1 VTTAGERPAET
12 VSFRADTLDAAV
24 ALAEESL
31 GAPVRVVSAN
41 RIRRG
46 GIGGFFAADL
56 GVEVNVTLDDE
67 TIEQA
72 LERLVSESAVD
83 ERARW
88 LEHRAAESPPVTG
101 TRPAATRGLAA
112 TGIAATEAVPMRHG
126 STGAAAPL
134 RQVVDAPRT
143 SDSVARLAQR
153 DEEPSMVRVEQII
166 EELQFLTQVPV
177 DAPTMP
183 VEPEPRAVVVPTL
196 PPRPSDIAR
205 AAAANA
211 AVSQALAVVDEHLLA
226 RRAEQS
232 MVPHLAGA
240 PRLPEA
246 RALATPSTAALAK
259 PRPPWPAAATVPAT
273 TVPATPSI
281 AGDVALA
288 PITSGQT
295 IAESS
300 GQATGRS
307 SDVAIEL
314 ATEATALSQREV
326 ELAVAATDQLIESL
340 QRETGTKR
348 VSVRVVLRTG
358 DQQAVEAEAE
368 WEAS

>member
-88 LEHRAAESPPVTG
+88 LEHRAAETPTAA
-101 TRPAATRGLAA
+101 AATTEIRRPGRGSAVEAA
-112 TGIAATEAVPMRHG
+112 
-126 STGAAAPL
+126 
-134 RQVVDAPRT
+134 RT
-143 SDSVARLAQR
+143 SESVARLAQR

-166 EELQFLTQVPV
+166 EELQFLTQAPAERPAEIVP
-177 DAPTMP
+177 
-183 VEPEPRAVVVPTL
+183 EPEPRSVVVPTL
-196 PPRPSDIAR
+196 PPRPSEIAR
-205 AAAANA
+205 AASANA
-211 AVSQALAVVDEHLLA
+211 AVSQALAIVDEHLLA

-232 MVPHLAGA
+232 ASPHLPAT
-240 PRLPEA
+240 PHLPET
-246 RALATPSTAALAK
+246 RVLATPSTAVLAS
-259 PRPPWPAAATVPAT
+259 PRPPWPAVATAPAISASATTTAAATV
-273 TVPATPSI
+273 VELDSSI
-281 AGDVALA
+281 DAAV
-288 PITSGQT
+288 
-295 IAESS
+295 
-300 GQATGRS
+300 
-307 SDVAIEL
+307 
-314 ATEATALSQREV
+314 LSQREV

>member
-1 VTTAGERPAET
+1 MTTAGERPAET
-12 VSFRADTLDAAV
+12 MSFRADTLDAAV

-46 GIGGFFAADL
+46 GIGGFFASDL

-88 LEHRAAESPPVTG
+88 LEHRAAEAPPV
-101 TRPAATRGLAA
+101 RSASGLAA
-112 TGIAATEAVPMRHG
+112 PRRQAAEA
-126 STGAAAPL
+126 A
-134 RQVVDAPRT
+134 VVDAPQRNE
-143 SDSVARLAQR
+143 SVARLAQR

-166 EELQFLTQVPV
+166 EELQFLTQVPTE
-177 DAPTMP
+177 PRP
-183 VEPEPRAVVVPTL
+183 VPIEPEPRTVVVPTL

-211 AVSQALAVVDEHLLA
+211 AVSQALAIVDEHLLA

-232 MVPHLAGA
+232 PAPHLPET
-240 PRLPEA
+240 PRLPET
-246 RALATPSTAALAK
+246 RALATPSTAVLAS
-259 PRPPWPAAATVPAT
+259 PRPPWPAAGAT
-273 TVPATPSI
+273 
-281 AGDVALA
+281 
-288 PITSGQT
+288 
-295 IAESS
+295 
-300 GQATGRS
+300 
-307 SDVAIEL
+307 
-314 ATEATALSQREV
+314 TEATNASSTSVGIETTTDATLSQREV

>member
-1 VTTAGERPAET
+1 VTTAGDRPAET

-46 GIGGFFAADL
+46 GIGGFFASDL

-88 LEHRAAESPPVTG
+88 LEHRASETPAPVT
-101 TRPAATRGLAA
+101 
-112 TGIAATEAVPMRHG
+112 
-126 STGAAAPL
+126 SAAAPGPAL
-134 RQVVDAPRT
+134 AARRQPAAAPRT
-143 SDSVARLAQR
+143 SESVARLAQR

-166 EELQFLTQVPV
+166 EELQFLTQ
-177 DAPTMP
+177 APIDLTGEAPAEP

-196 PPRPSDIAR
+196 PPRPSEIAR

-211 AVSQALAVVDEHLLA
+211 AVSQALAIVDEHLLA

-232 MVPHLAGA
+232 VSSELPAAPHL
-240 PRLPEA
+240 PET

-259 PRPPWPAAATVPAT
+259 PRPPWPATTSAAAPAT
-273 TVPATPSI
+273 SAAV
-281 AGDVALA
+281 A
-288 PITSGQT
+288 PITS
-295 IAESS
+295 
-300 GQATGRS
+300 
-307 SDVAIEL
+307 IEID
-314 ATEATALSQREV
+314 TTDTTQLSQREV

>member
-1 VTTAGERPAET
+1 MTTAGERPAET
-12 VSFRADTLDAAV
+12 MSFRADSLDAAV

-46 GIGGFFAADL
+46 GIGGFFASDL

-72 LERLVSESAVD
+72 LERLVAESAVD

-88 LEHRAAESPPVTG
+88 LEHRGGDASAAVASP
-101 TRPAATRGLAA
+101 TRSTAGLAA
-112 TGIAATEAVPMRHG
+112 PRRTQTE
-126 STGAAAPL
+126 S
-134 RQVVDAPRT
+134 
-143 SDSVARLAQR
+143 
-153 DEEPSMVRVEQII
+153 II
-166 EELQFLTQVPV
+166 EELHFLTQAATEVTAAPAATIEVPE
-177 DAPTMP
+177 A
-183 VEPEPRAVVVPTL
+183 RAVVVPTL
-196 PPRPSDIAR
+196 PPRPADIAR

-211 AVSQALAVVDEHLLA
+211 AVSQALAVVDEQHLA
-226 RRAEQS
+226 RRAEQAI
-232 MVPHLAGA
+232 VPHLPGT
-240 PRLPEA
+240 PRLPDTKT
-246 RALATPSTAALAK
+246 LATPSAAVLAS
-259 PRPPWPAAATVPAT
+259 PRPPWPAATTPAAPTTQAPMSPVAMSPAAT
-273 TVPATPSI
+273 TVEIEA
-281 AGDVALA
+281 A
-288 PITSGQT
+288 
-295 IAESS
+295 
-300 GQATGRS
+300 
-307 SDVAIEL
+307 SDAAI
-314 ATEATALSQREV
+314 LSQREV